1 ILRQPL
7 LQRWRQHQKLIRL
20 VRSKRLR
27 HGTLSQASSGARNLQ
42 AYAASQHPFRRR
54 AGGLLGQAPSC
65 VEATTIHLRQSGWNE
80 TKHYHGFWDWCGP
93 VQEFRVFEEMTSAW
107 RNKYVRT
114 SNLPPG
120 TPAEEHFY

>member
-1 ILRQPL
+1 
-7 LQRWRQHQKLIRL
+7 
-20 VRSKRLR
+20 
-27 HGTLSQASSGARNLQ
+27 
-42 AYAASQHPFRRR
+42 
-54 AGGLLGQAPSC
+54 
-65 VEATTIHLRQSGWNE
+65 TTIHLRQSGWNE

-120 TPAEEHFY
+120 TPAEEHFYVQVYTTDPANPSSASACWIGLIYNWNAGQWENKRPVISLPARGSYQAIAVRQSL